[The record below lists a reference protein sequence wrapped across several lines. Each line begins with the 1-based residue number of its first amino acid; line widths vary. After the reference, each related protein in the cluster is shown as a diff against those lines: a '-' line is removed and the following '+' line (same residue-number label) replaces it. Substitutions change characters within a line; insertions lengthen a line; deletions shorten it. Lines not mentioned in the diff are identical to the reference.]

1 MRHIGVS
8 NFDVDQLRRI
18 QQIAPVE
25 TLQPP
30 YSLVAREVE
39 DEILPFAE
47 REGIGVIAYSPMGSG
62 LLTGRMTRERIENL
76 PDDDWRKHDER
87 FREPELSRHL
97 AQVER
102 LEAVAERYDT
112 TPGAVAVAWALR
124 NPAVDGAIVGFRRP
138 DQVDPILDRRRP
150 RPHRRGHRADREGRT
165 MSTIGFVGL
174 GTMGGRIAGRLL
186 ASGHQVHGTNRTVAK
201 AQPLIDGGLR
211 WQPTPRA
218 VAAAVDVVFSMVS
231 DDAALDAITAGPDGI
246 LAGLTPGKVYIDMST
261 VSPEVSVEL
270 AERVRSIG
278 ARMLDGPVSG
288 SVPQAET
295 GTLTIMVGGEEAAFR
310 LVQPVLRELGQT
322 VTRVGGNGHGLL
334 LKLAINIS
342 LAVQTLAFSE
352 GLLLAE
358 RGGIDPRLAARV
370 MSTSAIGSPMLRT
383 RVPLLLDLPER
394 AWFDVELMQ
403 KDVRLALQA
412 ARGLD
417 VPLPSAATADDM
429 LAKARELGYGGRD
442 IAALHEVLARL
453 DETVPAPAPR

>member
-1 MRHIGVS
+1 
-8 NFDVDQLRRI
+8 
-18 QQIAPVE
+18 
-25 TLQPP
+25 
-30 YSLVAREVE
+30 
-39 DEILPFAE
+39 
-47 REGIGVIAYSPMGSG
+47 
-62 LLTGRMTRERIENL
+62 
-76 PDDDWRKHDER
+76 
-87 FREPELSRHL
+87 
-97 AQVER
+97 
-102 LEAVAERYDT
+102 
-112 TPGAVAVAWALR
+112 
-124 NPAVDGAIVGFRRP
+124 
-138 DQVDPILDRRRP
+138 
-150 RPHRRGHRADREGRT
+150 